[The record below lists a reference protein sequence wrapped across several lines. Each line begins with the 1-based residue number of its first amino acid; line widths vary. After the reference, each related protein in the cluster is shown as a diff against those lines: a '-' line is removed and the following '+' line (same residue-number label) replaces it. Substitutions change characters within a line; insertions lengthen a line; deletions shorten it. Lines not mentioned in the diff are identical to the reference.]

1 MSHRGGV
8 RSGTLSRRLLT
19 AFVGLALAATL
30 AAGASAAPSSAA
42 TGGAATT
49 LDAAATEK
57 PAADA
62 AATRIYRPSP
72 SKATQDYPRYYDAR
86 STLAPWAGRRCHAD
100 AAGTRAVVCEF
111 AKTGARHTI
120 ALVGDSKMG
129 MYAPAFIRIA
139 QARGWRVL
147 IMTKSACSFS
157 DASIDRVGAAYPAC
171 DTWNRSALKAL
182 ERHRPDLVVTNQ
194 YMSVGRLPGQTR
206 ATGAAMERG
215 LASRWRTVQEM
226 GIPVVVVL
234 DNPGP
239 PTGDVYPCV
248 AKSPNRPWRCSFS
261 ATSATAALQQRAAA
275 RAGGVGTINLRPTL
289 CPGGV
294 CRAVFGDVLAYR
306 QGSHLTNTYVKTL
319 TSTISSKL
327 DAALQDA
334 RAR

>member
-1 MSHRGGV
+1 MATSDATERGTVRHRGGV
-8 RSGTLSRRLLT
+8 RSGTLPRRLLT
-19 AFVGLALAATL
+19 ACVGLALAAPL
-30 AAGASAAPSSAA
+30 AAGAGAAPSFAA
-42 TGGAATT
+42 TG
-49 LDAAATEK
+49 E

-62 AATRIYRPSP
+62 AATRTYRPTP
-72 SKATQDYPRYYDAR
+72 SRATQDYPRYYDAR

-100 AAGTRAVVCEF
+100 AASTRAVVCEF
-111 AKTGARHTI
+111 ATTTTRHTI

-157 DASIDRVGAAYPAC
+157 DASIDRSGAAYPAC

-182 ERHRPDLVVTNQ
+182 ERHQPDLVVTNQ

-206 ATGAAMERG
+206 ATETAMEQG

-248 AKSPNRPWRCSFS
+248 AKNPNRPWRCSFS
-261 ATSATAALQQRAAA
+261 ATSATAAVQQRAAA
-275 RAGGVGTINLRPTL
+275 RAGGVGIINLRPTL

-306 QGSHLTNTYVKTL
+306 QGSHLTNTYVKTI

-327 DAALQDA
+327 DVALRDA